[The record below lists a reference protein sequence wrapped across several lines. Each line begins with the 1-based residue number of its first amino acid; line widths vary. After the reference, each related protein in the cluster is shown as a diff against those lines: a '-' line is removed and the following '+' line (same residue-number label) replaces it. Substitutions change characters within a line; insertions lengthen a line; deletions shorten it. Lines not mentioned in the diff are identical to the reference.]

1 MTGWE
6 RTIEER
12 GGERRGDWCTAG
24 EETWPCHEYI
34 ENYGNHR
41 ELDNLIMR
49 REMTIARCNSKL
61 RKMMAGGGWFR
72 RASISRKWKLG
83 GGRGEEEDEENLAT
97 TRNFSIS
104 QPLNMIFFFFFY
116 KYMGLFFSF
125 FWTNKLSTLGWNFAN
140 EPLHRSFPTKLRDSK
155 FTNYKFETFRAT
167 GCLKITTLNNNVS
180 IVKNREKF
188 FTSFYHC
195 LNRKLKIFR
204 K

>member
-104 QPLNMIFFFFFY
+104 QPLNMIFFFFFINIWDFFF
-116 KYMGLFFSF
+116 LFFGR
-125 FWTNKLSTLGWNFAN
+125 TNFRRSDEISLTNPYTVRSRQSYAIQSLLIINSKLLGQLDA
-140 EPLHRSFPTKLRDSK
+140 
-155 FTNYKFETFRAT
+155 
-167 GCLKITTLNNNVS
+167 
-180 IVKNREKF
+180 
-188 FTSFYHC
+188 
-195 LNRKLKIFR
+195 
-204 K
+204 